1 MAAYEPTM
9 SYRLIYIFA
18 IHDKDHEGYLK
29 IGDTTFDSTKSYKQ
43 LPPNCEELNQAA
55 RDRIDDYTKTA
66 MVAYDL
72 QYTELARFYAGY
84 GYYLNSPEAKL
95 DQSGTYKAIDEMQRF
110 LDYFPHSERAKEAQD
125 VIFELQDKLVYK
137 ELLNSQ
143 LYYNLGNYMGN
154 NYQSAVIT
162 AQNAIKEYPYSKY
175 KEALSMIILKAKFQE
190 ASQSVYEK
198 KADRFRDVIDEYYSF
213 INDYPDGPN
222 AKEAKDIFRV
232 ANKYVKE

>member
-1 MAAYEPTM
+1 
-9 SYRLIYIFA
+9 
-18 IHDKDHEGYLK
+18 
-29 IGDTTFDSTKSYKQ
+29 
-43 LPPNCEELNQAA
+43 
-55 RDRIDDYTKTA
+55 
-66 MVAYDL
+66 
-72 QYTELARFYAGY
+72 
-84 GYYLNSPEAKL
+84 
-95 DQSGTYKAIDEMQRF
+95 
-110 LDYFPHSERAKEAQD
+110 
-125 VIFELQDKLVYK
+125 
-137 ELLNSQ
+137 
-143 LYYNLGNYMGN
+143 MGN